1 MKGILKIYHPEET
14 LKYHIKS
21 SYCKAV
27 YSNKKHFLDVEI
39 ITDDSLDHVD
49 DDSLQYN
56 FPQLS
61 MNIIEFPIDEEELD
75 GKNFEIIDSSDDIYT
90 EVDLFDNEEDDF
102 TGFMSSEEITDIDD
116 EYIYTVITKDDIL
129 KMVNQLDH
137 SMGGFMDYFA
147 YACILAA
154 ALIIYLLTKLII
166 EKNATSISMVKVLGY
181 TNNEISS
188 LYVRLTTYMV
198 IIFSCG
204 AAFIGTYIISFVWKA
219 FMNSYPGWY
228 EFYIAKIQW
237 YS

>member
-75 GKNFEIIDSSDDIYT
+75 GKNFVIIDSSDDIYT
-90 EVDLFDNEEDDF
+90 EVDLFDNEDAYLYESELVFDRNAEGELQLLWKGTIDDF
-102 TGFMSSEEITDIDD
+102 YTGSETPIPFKMKCHFKPD
-116 EYIYTVITKDDIL
+116 VIEVEED
-129 KMVNQLDH
+129 
-137 SMGGFMDYFA
+137 
-147 YACILAA
+147 
-154 ALIIYLLTKLII
+154 
-166 EKNATSISMVKVLGY
+166 
-181 TNNEISS
+181 
-188 LYVRLTTYMV
+188 
-198 IIFSCG
+198 
-204 AAFIGTYIISFVWKA
+204 
-219 FMNSYPGWY
+219 
-228 EFYIAKIQW
+228 
-237 YS
+237 